1 MSVMDA
7 LGYLG
12 VFVIFLVAE
21 FVPSFNDYLDVYNT
35 LGQVFGWLML
45 GLYVFSV
52 FYFFV
57 KLRSVLFGSVENL
70 DSKELAATEKT
81 EAPAEMTQSAAGH
94 KASVFSA

>member
-1 MSVMDA
+1 MDA

-45 GLYVFSV
+45 GLYVFSA

-57 KLRSVLFGSVENL
+57 KLRTVLFGSVENL
-70 DSKELAATEKT
+70 DSKELAVTEKT
-81 EAPAEMTQSAAGH
+81 EVTAEMTQSAGGQ
-94 KASVFSA
+94 KVSVLSA